1 CSNCGTT
8 STPMWRRDSEGR
20 CICNACG
27 LYEKA
32 NNGQKRSLRQVRG
45 KAPYKR
51 PNQVCSN
58 CSIRSTTMW
67 RKTENGE
74 VVCNACGLYYKLYQK
89 HRPLEL
95 KREKIQTRKRPLKKM
110 KTRNE

>member
-1 CSNCGTT
+1 RACSNCGTT

-27 LYEKA
+27 LYERA
-32 NNGQKRSLRQVRG
+32 NNGQKRSLRQARG

-58 CSIRSTTMW
+58 CSTRSTTMW
-67 RKTENGE
+67 RKTKNGE
-74 VVCNACGLYYKLYQK
+74 VVCNACGLYYKSYQK

-95 KREKIQTRKRPLKKM
+95 KREKIQTRKR
-110 KTRNE
+110 